1 MADASSTRAAS
12 LGATRAGDEL
22 ALMEDDRPIGV
33 FDSGLGGLTV
43 ARSIATALP
52 HESIYY
58 VGDTKRCPYG
68 TRTEDEVRSFA
79 LQAGRWLEAH
89 DVKIMVIACNTATA
103 AALTVAQQTLAI
115 PVIGVIAPGA
125 RAAINTTR
133 TRTVGVLA
141 TPLTVRTGA
150 YTRAIHNLDAGV
162 EVYGCPAPSFVES
175 VERELATGA
184 HLQERWLED
193 GDIFDTP
200 QVRAEVARTLTPITE
215 TNVDTVV
222 LGCTHFPL
230 LARPIR
236 AALGA
241 GVRVV
246 SSAEETTRELTDI
259 LSRRGQLAGEET
271 VPQHRFATT
280 SDNIAEFAAAGS
292 FIFGRP
298 LRSIEHVG
306 IDELEHLAR

>member
-1 MADASSTRAAS
+1 MLDS
-12 LGATRAGDEL
+12 E
-22 ALMEDDRPIGV
+22 RPIGV

-43 ARSIATALP
+43 ARCIAEALP

-68 TRTEDEVRSFA
+68 VRSEEEVRSFV
-79 LQAGRWLEAH
+79 LQAGRWLAER
-89 DVKIMVIACNTATA
+89 DIKIMVIACNTATA
-103 AALTVAQQTLAI
+103 AGLRIAQQILPV

-125 RAAINTTR
+125 RAAINSTR
-133 TRTVGVLA
+133 TRKVGVLA

-150 YTRAIHNLDAGV
+150 YTRAIQDLDAGV
-162 EVYGCPAPSFVES
+162 DVYGCPAPSFVEM

-184 HLQERWLED
+184 HLQERWLQD

-200 QVRAEVARTLTPITE
+200 ENRVEVERTLAPIVDGGAK
-215 TNVDTVV
+215 VDTVV

-230 LARPIR
+230 LAGPIR
-236 AALGA
+236 HALGP

-246 SSAEETTRELTDI
+246 SSAEETTRELEDI
-259 LSRRGQLAGEET
+259 LRRRDQL
-271 VPQHRFATT
+271 VPEPVRPEHRFATT

-292 FIFGRP
+292 FIFGQP
-298 LRSIEHVG
+298 LRSIEH
-306 IDELEHLAR
+306 IALDELRGL

>member
-1 MADASSTRAAS
+1 MLDS
-12 LGATRAGDEL
+12 E
-22 ALMEDDRPIGV
+22 RPIGV

-43 ARSIATALP
+43 ARCIAEALP

-68 TRTEDEVRSFA
+68 VRSEEEVRSFV
-79 LQAGRWLEAH
+79 LQAGRWLAER
-89 DVKIMVIACNTATA
+89 DIKIMVIACNTATA
-103 AALTVAQQTLAI
+103 AGLRIAQQILPV

-125 RAAINTTR
+125 RAAINSTR
-133 TRTVGVLA
+133 TRKVGVLA

-150 YTRAIHNLDAGV
+150 YKRAIQDLGAGV
-162 EVYGCPAPSFVES
+162 DVYGCPAPSFVEM

-184 HLQERWLED
+184 HLQERWLQD

-200 QVRAEVARTLTPITE
+200 ENRVEVERTLAPIVDGGAK
-215 TNVDTVV
+215 VDTVV

-230 LARPIR
+230 LAGPIR
-236 AALGA
+236 HALGP

-246 SSAEETTRELTDI
+246 SSAEETTRELEDI
-259 LSRRGQLAGEET
+259 LRRRDQLAPEPVRPE
-271 VPQHRFATT
+271 HRFATT

-292 FIFGRP
+292 FIFGQP
-298 LRSIEHVG
+298 LKSIEH
-306 IDELEHLAR
+306 IALDELRGL